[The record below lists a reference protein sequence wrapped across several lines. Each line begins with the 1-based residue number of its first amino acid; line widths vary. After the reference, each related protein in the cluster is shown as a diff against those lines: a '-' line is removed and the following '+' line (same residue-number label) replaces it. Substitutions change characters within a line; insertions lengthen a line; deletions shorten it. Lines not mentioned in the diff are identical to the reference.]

1 LEEEMR
7 AISVKVMETEPETG
21 LRSTPRELKISVKDN
36 SPMSGQAN
44 SVWDWIPV
52 CLYSLCMIAQ
62 MALTFLHYNSM
73 GMDNVANLGWLVMTV
88 SAVFGWLPIHAFKER
103 GGVPEGKS
111 YLHTTVLVDTGVYS
125 VVRHPQYLAGVLLSL
140 ALALMSQYRWNA
152 VLLVPVV
159 AGTILDSERADMRL
173 VDKFG
178 EDYRLYKERVPA
190 LDPVTGS
197 LRLLK
202 GDKDE
207 LRKN

>member
-1 LEEEMR
+1 MMIAED
-7 AISVKVMETEPETG
+7 METEPMTG
-21 LRSTPRELKISVKDN
+21 LRSTPRVLKTSVKDN

-62 MALTFLHYNSM
+62 MVLTFLHYNSM
-73 GMDNVANLGWLVMTV
+73 GMDNVANLGWLVMAV

-111 YLHTTVLVDTGVYS
+111 YLHTTVLVDTGIYS
-125 VVRHPQYLAGVLLSL
+125 MVRHPQYLAGILISL
-140 ALALMSQYRWNA
+140 ALVLMSQYRWNA

-159 AGTILDSERADMRL
+159 AGTLLDSGRADRRL
-173 VDKFG
+173 VEKFG
-178 EDYRLYKERVPA
+178 EDYRLYMERVPA

-197 LRLLK
+197 LRLL
-202 GDKDE
+202 
-207 LRKN
+207 RKRG

>member
-1 LEEEMR
+1 MR
-7 AISVKVMETEPETG
+7 VMIAEDMETEPVTE
-21 LRSTPRELKISVKDN
+21 LCLTPRVLKISVKDN

-52 CLYSLCMIAQ
+52 CLYGLCMIAQ

-73 GMDNVANLGWLVMTV
+73 GMDNVANLGWLVMAV

-111 YLHTTVLVDTGVYS
+111 YLHTTVLVNTGIYS
-125 VVRHPQYLAGVLLSL
+125 VVRHPQYLAGILLSL
-140 ALALMSQYRWNA
+140 ALALISQYRWNA

-159 AGTILDSERADMRL
+159 AGTLLDSERADRRL

-178 EDYRLYKERVPA
+178 EDYRLYMEGVPA

-197 LRLLK
+197 LRLL
-202 GDKDE
+202 
-207 LRKN
+207 RKRG

>member
-1 LEEEMR
+1 MR
-7 AISVKVMETEPETG
+7 VMIAEDMETEPVTG
-21 LRSTPRELKISVKDN
+21 LRSTPRVLKISLKDN

-62 MALTFLHYNSM
+62 IAFTFLHYNSM
-73 GMDNVANLGWLVMTV
+73 GMDNVANLGWLVMAV

-111 YLHTTVLVDTGVYS
+111 YLHTTVLADTGIYS
-125 VVRHPQYLAGVLLSL
+125 VVRHPQYLAGILLSL
-140 ALALMSQYRWNA
+140 ALVLISQYRWNA

-159 AGTILDSERADMRL
+159 AGTLLDSGRADRRL

-178 EDYRLYKERVPA
+178 EDYRLYMERVPA

-202 GDKDE
+202 GE
-207 LRKN
+207 

>member
-1 LEEEMR
+1 MIPEG
-7 AISVKVMETEPETG
+7 VETEPVAE
-21 LRSTPRELKISVKDN
+21 LLSAPRVLKISVKDN

-62 MALTFLHYNSM
+62 MAFTFLHYNSM
-73 GMDNVANLGWLVMTV
+73 GMDNLANLGWLVMAV

-111 YLHTTVLVDTGVYS
+111 YLHTTVLVDTGIYY
-125 VVRHPQYLAGVLLSL
+125 VVRHPQYLAGILLSL
-140 ALALMSQYRWNA
+140 ALALMSQHRWNA

-159 AGTILDSERADMRL
+159 AGTLLDSERADRRL

-178 EDYRLYKERVPA
+178 EDYRLYMERVPA

-197 LRLLK
+197 LRLL
-202 GDKDE
+202 
-207 LRKN
+207 RKRG

>member
-1 LEEEMR
+1 MR
-7 AISVKVMETEPETG
+7 VMIAEDMETEPVTG
-21 LRSTPRELKISVKDN
+21 LRSTPRVLKISAKDN

-62 MALTFLHYNSM
+62 MALTFLHYNSL
-73 GMDNVANLGWLVMTV
+73 GMDNVANLGWLVMAV
-88 SAVFGWLPIHAFKER
+88 SAVFGWLPINAFNER

-111 YLHTTVLVDTGVYS
+111 YLHTTVLVDTGIYS
-125 VVRHPQYLAGVLLSL
+125 VVRHPQYLAGILLSL
-140 ALALMSQYRWNA
+140 ALALISQYRWNA

-159 AGTILDSERADMRL
+159 AGTLLDSGRADRRL

-178 EDYRLYKERVPA
+178 EDYRLYMERVPA

-202 GDKDE
+202 GE
-207 LRKN
+207 